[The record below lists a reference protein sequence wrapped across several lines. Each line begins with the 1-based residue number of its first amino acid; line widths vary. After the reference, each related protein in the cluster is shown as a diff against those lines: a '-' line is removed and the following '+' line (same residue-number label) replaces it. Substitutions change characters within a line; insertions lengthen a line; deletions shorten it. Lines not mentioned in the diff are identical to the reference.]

1 MDPVLLG
8 SLLVGAL
15 VATGAVLVVGELL
28 PAHPRLGPALRRLH
42 DDLGFAPDR
51 PIAPGRWWRRL
62 WHRFPVPRQDL
73 SLLGYGTDRYVT
85 LLLVAAGG
93 GALLPVVAV
102 VMFTAAGRALP
113 GSVVAAVPALMTA
126 AAAAAAA
133 VVHRDVAWRARRLRE
148 GFRHAVA
155 VYLVMVAMERSA
167 GHGTVEALERAAQ
180 VADNPVIR
188 RIRDALLRAR
198 SHHRPPWEELAT
210 LGERVGVPELTDLG
224 QIMRGSGQSGA
235 QVHRTLLD
243 RAASLRDQIRTD
255 ALARAEATTGRLEI
269 PGAVLLLVLA
279 AFVIYPI
286 TQRIT
291 VGM

>member
-15 VATGAVLVVGELL
+15 AATGAVIVVGELL

-42 DDLGFAPDR
+42 DDLGPAPTV
-51 PIAPGRWWRRL
+51 PTGPWRRL
-62 WHRFPVPRQDL
+62 WYRYPVPRQDL

-85 LLLVAAGG
+85 LLLVAVGA

-113 GSVVAAVPALMTA
+113 GSVVAAVPALMVGT
-126 AAAAAAA
+126 AAAAA
-133 VVHRDVAWRARRLRE
+133 VVVHRDVTWRARRLRE
-148 GFRHAVA
+148 EFRHAVA

-180 VADNPVIR
+180 VADNRVVR

-198 SHHRPPWEELAT
+198 SHHRPPWEELAA
-210 LGERVGVPELTDLG
+210 LGERIGVPELTDLG
-224 QIMRGSGQSGA
+224 QIMSGSGQSGA